1 MSRQVIIDH
10 YFGSPIFP
18 FNGKTKNTKKKLF
31 RFSLKYGTMT
41 MGNITVWQLDT
52 STYNFGGFDR

>member
-52 STYNFGGFDR
+52 STYNF